1 MRSKSLLLFL
11 LCGLILSSCGSY
23 YQKNIKFHQLL
34 LSQRVAEAD
43 HLLSK
48 DKRAERKKTRLLY
61 FLNRGITNHL
71 MGNYETS
78 NQFFEQAYITHED
91 YSTKPIDEALAFLI
105 NPTITDYRGEDHEAL
120 LIHYYKAL
128 NFLQLGKRSE
138 ALVEC
143 RRLNIKLNILSDKYT
158 TGKKYRRDAFIHTLM
173 GLVYQA
179 NHDYNN
185 AFIAY
190 RNAVEIYQEDYKL
203 LFGLGLPLQLQK
215 DLIYTAYKTGF
226 HKQVNYYKKLFQL
239 DYDPSLETEA
249 GEVVLLWNNGLGPI
263 KSEWN
268 IDFLILKGQGGV
280 VNFVNEDLGLFFPFP
295 LIGDGETSQGL
306 ADLHL
311 LRAAFPKYVE
321 RPLLYDQAV
330 VHVNGGTYRL
340 EVVEDINAISF
351 QTLHQRMLLEFSKS
365 LLRVALKKLAEYQV
379 RKQNEV
385 LGTMLGVVNFVTEA
399 ADTRNWQSIPHHI
412 YYTRIKLPS
421 GSHQLNFCAYSSRN
435 PHIKEQQK
443 LEVHI
448 NSQETKFLPIT
459 TLAHANN

>member
-1 MRSKSLLLFL
+1 
-11 LCGLILSSCGSY
+11 
-23 YQKNIKFHQLL
+23 L
-34 LSQRVAEAD
+34 LSQKIAEAD
-43 HLLSK
+43 DLLSK

-71 MGNYETS
+71 MGDYEAS

-91 YSTKPIDEALAFLI
+91 YLTKPVDEVLAFLI
-105 NPTITDYRGEDHEAL
+105 NPTVTDYRGEDHEAL

-128 NFLQLGKRSE
+128 NFLQLGKYSE

-143 RRLNIKLNILSDKYT
+143 RRLNIKLNNLSDKYT
-158 TGKKYRRDAFIHTLM
+158 AGNNYRRNAFIHTLM

-179 NHDYNN
+179 NQDYNN

-190 RNAVEIYQEDYKL
+190 RNAVEIYQEDYRR
-203 LFGLGLPLQLQK
+203 LFGLEVPLQLQK

-226 HKQVNYYKKLFQL
+226 HEQAKHYKKLFQL
-239 DYDPSLETEA
+239 DYDPSLEPET
-249 GEVVLLWNNGLGPI
+249 GEVVVFWNNGLGPI

-268 IDFLILKGQGGV
+268 IDFLILKGHGGI

-295 LIGDGETSQGL
+295 LGSDEDTKQGL
-306 ADLHL
+306 SNLHL
-311 LRAAFPKYVE
+311 LRVAFPKYVE
-321 RPLLYDQAV
+321 RPLLYDQAAV
-330 VHVNGGTYRL
+330 YVNGGIYRL
-340 EVVEDINAISF
+340 EVVEDINAIAF

-385 LGTMLGVVNFVTEA
+385 LGTILGVINFATEG

-421 GSHQLNFCAYSSRN
+421 GSHQLSFYAYSSHN
-435 PHIKEQQK
+435 PPIKEQQA
-443 LEVHI
+443 LEVSI
-448 NSQETKFLPIT
+448 NSQETKFLSIT
-459 TLAHANN
+459 TLAYADNYKKK